1 MNKIMKALVICSLF
15 AVSASLALADP
26 ISGSLSVSG
35 VNDTYTATG
44 ITFAPGAGIVL
55 EATGTMAPFI
65 GSIARVANFNFSS
78 SAIGEV
84 VLSAVNAFGKTV
96 TFTLTGIPTIVSDTS
111 QFLNIMGTGT
121 FAESGYAA
129 TAGTFSLTSTTTGIT
144 SFTFDGTAAVTPE
157 PSSLLLLG
165 TGLAAAATML
175 VRRRRVLAS

>member
-1 MNKIMKALVICSLF
+1 MNKIVKALVICSLL
-15 AVSASLALADP
+15 AGSASLALADP

-55 EATGTMAPFI
+55 EGTGTMAPFI
-65 GSIARVANFNFSS
+65 GSIARVENFNFSS

-84 VLSAVNAFGKTV
+84 ILSAVNIFGKTV
-96 TFTLTGIPTIVSDTS
+96 TFALTGIPTIVSDTS

-121 FAESGYAA
+121 FTESGYAA

-165 TGLAAAATML
+165 TGLVGAATML
-175 VRRRRVLAS
+175 MRRRRVLAS